1 MDVVLVG
8 PPGSG
13 KSAVGRRLARA
24 SGAAF
29 VDLDEAI
36 EQAAGTSVARIFE
49 AEGEAGF
56 RARERAAIEA
66 LGPADPATRTT
77 RIVAAGGG
85 AVVDPRNRWRL
96 YRGRRAICLSAPADV
111 VAGRLSASRTV
122 RPLIA
127 GREPRSAVRDLLAA
141 RARFYDAA
149 EQVDGSGRAEDVA
162 GRLADRL
169 ATPAPE
175 GTRLLAATTAVGRLD
190 IGAGHAARATAEA
203 LTTLRA
209 GRATMASE
217 PEAWRHHGE
226 RLASAIGGSTTSV
239 GTGTMEI
246 LPLLLPR
253 GEAAK
258 TMAAYEA
265 ALRELATRRMERGE
279 PIIACGGGALGD
291 TAGFLAATWL
301 RGVPLIQ
308 LPTTLLAQVD
318 SAIGGKTGLNLP
330 EGKNLVG
337 AFHQPAAMVLDIEL
351 LATLPARELRAALGE
366 CIKYAVLGDARV
378 FELLEAEGQAL
389 ASGAPSAFESG
400 ALADLVERC
409 AWAKVEIVTADEREQ
424 ALRTHLN
431 LGHSIAHGIEA
442 AGGYRDVLH
451 GEAVARGLLGALEV
465 GRQLGITPEPLIE
478 RTNELVGGLGLAS
491 GPLPYPAGDVAAGL
505 VVDKK
510 VAGGRLR
517 WVLPSADGIV
527 IRSDV
532 PDEVVGAGIAVALAG
547 IEGRAAA

>member
-1 MDVVLVG
+1 MSGRSVRLV
-8 PPGSG
+8 
-13 KSAVGRRLARA
+13 A
-24 SGAAF
+24 SRPAT
-29 VDLDEAI
+29 
-36 EQAAGTSVARIFE
+36 TSVA
-49 AEGEAGF
+49 AE
-56 RARERAAIEA
+56 RQMARRPRYSRQRLRGSTTAPPPAATE
-66 LGPADPATRTT
+66 
-77 RIVAAGGG
+77 
-85 AVVDPRNRWRL
+85 
-96 YRGRRAICLSAPADV
+96 V
-111 VAGRLSASRTV
+111 VAGRLATSRTL

-127 GREPRSAVRDLLAA
+127 GRDPQAAVRDLLAA

-149 EQVDGSGRAEDVA
+149 EQVDGSGRVEDVA

-175 GTRLLAATTAVGRLD
+175 GTRLLAATTTVGRLD
-190 IGAGHAARATAEA
+190 LGAGHAARATAEA
-203 LTTLRA
+203 LTSLRA
-209 GRATMASE
+209 RRATMASE

-226 RLASAIGGSTTSV
+226 RLASAIRDRTTGV
-239 GTGTMEI
+239 GTGTTEV

-253 GEAAK
+253 GEVAK
-258 TMAAYEA
+258 TMTAYEA

-291 TAGFLAATWL
+291 AAGFLAATWL

-308 LPTTLLAQVD
+308 LPTTLLGQVD

-337 AFHQPAAMVLDIEL
+337 AFHQPAAIVLDIAL

-378 FELLEAEGQAL
+378 FELLESEGRAL
-389 ASGAPSAFESG
+389 ASGTPSAIESG
-400 ALADLVERC
+400 ALAELVERC
-409 AWAKVEIVTADEREQ
+409 AWAKIEIVTADEREG
-424 ALRTHLN
+424 ALRMHLN

-442 AGGYRDVLH
+442 VGGYRDVLH

-478 RTNELVGGLGLAS
+478 RTNGLVAALGLAS
-491 GPLPYPAGDVAAGL
+491 GPLPYQAGDVAAGL

-517 WVLPSADGIV
+517 WVLPSAEGIV

-532 PDEVVGAGIAVALAG
+532 PDAVVGAGIAVALAG
-547 IEGRAAA
+547 IDGRAAA